1 MNQIYSF
8 QRYSLEGVKDGHNLV
23 LSSVSPSD
31 AGVYT
36 CHISAFHRT
45 ELHHT
50 IQVRSMTL
58 RYFLVSL
65 PDRSQIMLSTVMFR

>member
-50 IQVRSMTL
+50 IEVTRDMHPLIT
-58 RYFLVSL
+58 
-65 PDRSQIMLSTVMFR
+65 